1 MVCLCG
7 IILPQITRLGDRIGK
22 LSPMQRK
29 LGIRRILGAV
39 SEAYGRMMLYEGLF
53 QADGH
58 PGNILVMRGGRR
70 RRCACPT
77 TCGIQDLQLCDIPE
91 PCSECFL
98 IFRRNRGNVELL

>member
-1 MVCLCG
+1 MVVASHADSWKHAHLRSVY
-7 IILPQITRLGDRIGK
+7 LLQITRLGDRIGK

-58 PGNILVMRGGRR
+58 PGNILVMKGERR
-70 RRCACPT
+70 
-77 TCGIQDLQLCDIPE
+77 
-91 PCSECFL
+91 
-98 IFRRNRGNVELL
+98 